1 MRRSVL
7 HIFLASVMLITTSAC
22 GQSSTPVIP
31 TNPGTS
37 TTETFAGTLNP
48 NGATTYQFTV
58 GFAGTITA
66 TLTTVGPD
74 TTTPIG
80 MSIGTWSGTTCSVGS
95 GLFQDQAVQG
105 AVLVAAISAP
115 GQLCLRIYDGAGTIT
130 GPVTYSVDVV
140 HP

>member
-7 HIFLASVMLITTSAC
+7 HVFLATVILVTTSAC
-22 GQSSTPVIP
+22 GQSTTPAIP

-37 TTETFAGTLNP
+37 TTETFAGTLTV
-48 NGATTYQFTV
+48 NGATTYPFTV

-74 TTTPIG
+74 ATVPIG
-80 MSIGTWSGTTCSVGS
+80 MSIGTWSGTTCSVGVS
-95 GLFQDQAVQG
+95 LAQDQATQG
-105 AVLVAAISAP
+105 AVLVAAVSAA
-115 GQLCLRIYDGAGTIT
+115 GQLCLRIYDAKGTLP